1 MQMIKQDENGYWIY
15 EGETFQI
22 RMTRY
27 SDPHRLNLARN
38 AARYLGKP
46 DIENVRRPL
55 GIIRKG
61 HVPEI
66 FRGEH
71 VEFEF
76 IDVSKEVYDHII
88 TYTTRNMRVAGGNRA
103 LTSDGYTLPSDKVKN
118 PLLVEKR
125 IHESMD
131 NYHDLLWSGETP
143 QVARGAMPVAAK
155 MNIFVYQFN
164 MLTLG
169 QSVFSQRIWDKG
181 AQGNTVKVVEGMLKL
196 CENID
201 KELWDTF
208 YKYMGTPAL
217 RWKEVKRKLE
227 SKQVTVHQ
235 FLNELHALA
244 LDPESGQNPN
254 ESLFDYLDRNYGD
267 IKSMW

>member
-1 MQMIKQDENGYWIY
+1 MIKQDEQGYWIY
-15 EGETFQI
+15 EGDTFTI

-27 SDPHRLNLARN
+27 SDPQRLHLARN
-38 AARYLGKP
+38 AARYLGKS
-46 DIENVRRPL
+46 DIENIRRPL
-55 GIIRKG
+55 SVIKKG
-61 HVPEI
+61 HVAEV

-103 LTSDGYTLPSDKVKN
+103 LVSDDYTMPSDKMKILSDVEWAIKN
-118 PLLVEKR
+118 SMESYKTLLDR
-125 IHESMD
+125 
-131 NYHDLLWSGETP
+131 GETP
-143 QVARGAMPVAAK
+143 QVARSAMPVAAK

-164 MLTLG
+164 FLTLG
-169 QSVFSQRIWDKG
+169 QSVFAQRVWDKG
-181 AQGNTVKVVEGMLKL
+181 AQGNTVKVIDGMLKL

-217 RWKEVKRKLE
+217 RWREVKRKLE
-227 SKQVTVHQ
+227 VQHITVHQ
-235 FLNELHALA
+235 LLNELHALA
-244 LDPESGQNPN
+244 LSGEGDPDESV
-254 ESLFDYLDRNYGD
+254 LDYLDRKYGD
-267 IKSMW
+267 IKTMW